1 MSKASFSLYTALNK
15 IAPACV
21 KCDVSLAQFSYWKI
35 GGTADYFVEPINIEQ
50 LANINKLLK
59 GDGNIPHLFIGD
71 ASNLLFDDAGFK
83 GVIVKIGNKLSH
95 IEFDAENVYCEA
107 GVWVPGLA
115 YQTYRKGLSGI
126 EHLCGIPG
134 RIGGL
139 IYMNGGS
146 NRKSISDNLQSVTL
160 IDNAGNIELINTESL
175 CFSYRSSPF
184 QNDDR
189 IIAAASLTLSY
200 ANRSEVRNAMRHI
213 LASRRKKFPRKTPNC
228 GSVFVSD
235 PKMYEIIGPPGFAI
249 EKEGL
254 KGVKKGNAQ
263 ISNLHANFI
272 VNLGGASCQDVLFL
286 IHLARS
292 KVFESTNFKMDCE
305 VRYVDPVGNI
315 CKAHLKADLLNLC

>member
-1 MSKASFSLYTALNK
+1 MSNTLFPLYSVLNN
-15 IAPACV
+15 IAPGCV
-21 KCDVSLAQFSYWKI
+21 KCGLSLAQLSYWKI
-35 GGTADYFVEPINIEQ
+35 GGEVDYFIEPDSIEQ
-50 LANINKLLK
+50 LAKINKFLK
-59 GDGNIPHLFIGD
+59 AEHNIPHIFIGD
-71 ASNLLFDDAGFK
+71 TSNLLFDDAGFK
-83 GVIVKIGNKLSH
+83 GVIVKVGNNLSR
-95 IEFDAENVYCEA
+95 IKFDGERVFCEA

-146 NRKSISDNLQSVTL
+146 NRKSISDNLESVTL
-160 IDNAGNIELINTESL
+160 VDGAGNIDLIETKSL
-175 CFSYRSSPF
+175 NFSYRSSPF

-189 IIAAASLTLSY
+189 IIVSACLKLTT
-200 ANRSEVRNAMRHI
+200 AKRHEVRNAMREI
-213 LASRRKKFPRKTPNC
+213 LASRRKKFPRKMPNC

-235 PKMYEIIGPPGFAI
+235 PKMYKTIGPPGFAI

-263 ISNLHANFI
+263 ISTLHANFI
-272 VNLGGASCQDVLFL
+272 VNLGGATCQDVLSL

-292 KVFESTNFKMDCE
+292 KVYQSTRFKMDCE
-305 VRYVDPVGNI
+305 VRYVDPYGHI
-315 CKAHLKADLLNLC
+315 CKAHLVSDKLN